1 MIQPSWLAFYI
12 LAFRALKE
20 TDIATTRSSCLP
32 RRNAFISLSDHC
44 EDLWRLY
51 RLIKRTGSGVLCMA
65 DGMSFYA
72 LFFSVFILVG
82 SGAQGNGGTPRAVT
96 AVVGES
102 VTLPAAFS
110 TRENILSVT
119 WSKVNT
125 DQSTVQQ
132 REPVFVFSNGNSKS
146 HGAYKDRVLLSGKVS
161 LRIANIRVQDD
172 GMYVLNV
179 MTEDLETGEEYV
191 RLIVMEMEGKLD
203 GRRSVSQWV
212 PALEQTAGKV
222 PSYSNMV
229 IFQGSKC
236 PGMEHFAYRFLP
248 SWAIYC
254 VESSAATVPPVVK
267 VGPSSPVVS
276 SWGKSVTFK
285 CTISEARPNIS
296 ALHWEKDGIPVQSI
310 GVSSKYSG
318 GTLASPSLTV
328 RHVTR
333 ADTGS
338 YTCVHQSCSGA
349 NITARRVP
357 AARPLTDTLDPAS
370 IISISDAIAVTVSDR
385 VTLQCV
391 ADGNP
396 PPNITWTKNGVL
408 LPSVAHTLSNDVRAS
423 SVTLKRVRMNNTGAY
438 VCAASNGVGKSDSK
452 AVQLSVTPDKDAR
465 DSSNIVVIV
474 GTVAGALWFLI
485 GVVLILLLWKRRRDR
500 RDKERFAFY
509 YNMGRR
515 EPGAPDD
522 KTDFPTIPVTCDVST
537 GSKFVGS
544 PYRPPSRLSKRADL
558 SVTVCHLPQG
568 NTDRFTLHCSTGV
581 AAIDAFPNVVTGNCI
596 YNAVPNV
603 QTLKDILR
611 RLLFSK
617 VSCRI
622 HVKSQEYLTSSM
634 IFTDTPLATVY
645 LIL

>member
-12 LAFRALKE
+12 LAFRALK
-20 TDIATTRSSCLP
+20 
-32 RRNAFISLSDHC
+32 
-44 EDLWRLY
+44 
-51 RLIKRTGSGVLCMA
+51 
-65 DGMSFYA
+65 
-72 LFFSVFILVG
+72 G
-82 SGAQGNGGTPRAVT
+82 SGAQGNGGTPRTVT

-191 RLIVMEMEGKLD
+191 RLIVM
-203 GRRSVSQWV
+203 
-212 PALEQTAGKV
+212 
-222 PSYSNMV
+222 
-229 IFQGSKC
+229 
-236 PGMEHFAYRFLP
+236 
-248 SWAIYC
+248 
-254 VESSAATVPPVVK
+254 VPPVVK

-318 GTLASPSLTV
+318 GTLSSPSLTV

-338 YTCVHQSCSGA
+338 YTCVVNH
-349 NITARRVP
+349 VV
-357 AARPLTDTLDPAS
+357 RPVTSSVQLKVLYPAS

-438 VCAASNGVGKSDSK
+438 VCAASNGVGKADSK

-522 KTDFPTIPVTCDVST
+522 KTDFPTIPVKPREGTLTGNAGIPTMRRAADKRGRRYARVMYPYLAQEGNELCLEVGDVIEVLEGDS
-537 GSKFVGS
+537 GGWCLGYLSGDVGLFPSNYVKFLSSNEG
-544 PYRPPSRLSKRADL
+544 RP
-558 SVTVCHLPQG
+558 TVC
-568 NTDRFTLHCSTGV
+568 TCSRHRKKLTNENAGGPRCGV
-581 AAIDAFPNVVTGNCI
+581 CSGA
-596 YNAVPNV
+596 
-603 QTLKDILR
+603 
-611 RLLFSK
+611 
-617 VSCRI
+617 RI
-622 HVKSQEYLTSSM
+622 CLETEYL
-634 IFTDTPLATVY
+634 
-645 LIL
+645 